1 MDTRLPLV
9 GPTGVNDLNAGKNG
23 ISYKIFPNPVSDQL
37 NVFYQ
42 LEKQGTVKF
51 TVLDTSGRV
60 IRSLSQQGY
69 YGDNQQSINISEL
82 PEGLYHLRIIQGNV
96 KTSGQFIKI
105 R

>member
-1 MDTRLPLV
+1 MGFPTRSFR
-9 GPTGVNDLNAGKNG
+9 
-23 ISYKIFPNPVSDQL
+23 IPVSDQL

-69 YGDNQQSINISEL
+69 YGVDIL
-82 PEGLYHLRIIQGNV
+82 PSLKERDS
-96 KTSGQFIKI
+96 SGFYEAWDSTPS
-105 R
+105 RFLVGFC